1 MNENSSEEEVTG
13 RDCMVVEAI
22 HVPDNMGRTD
32 GSLV

>member
-1 MNENSSEEEVTG
+1 MNENSSEKEVTG
-13 RDCMVVEAI
+13 RDCMVEAI